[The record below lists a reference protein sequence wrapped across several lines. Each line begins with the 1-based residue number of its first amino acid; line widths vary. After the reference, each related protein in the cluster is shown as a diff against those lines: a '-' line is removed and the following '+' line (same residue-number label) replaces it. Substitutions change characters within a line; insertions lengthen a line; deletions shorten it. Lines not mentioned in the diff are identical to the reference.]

1 MTERA
6 SPLRGQTGVIFDIKR
21 FAVYDGPG
29 IRTTVFLK
37 GCPLHCLWC
46 HNPESIARRP
56 QLVFTPQKCIGCGQ
70 CMEVCAQQAHQL
82 VDGRHEIVWERCQAC
97 GACAEGCYAGAL
109 ELAGHEVTAEGV
121 MADVLR
127 DRAFYE
133 TSGGGM
139 TLSGGEPLAQYD
151 FTRALLHAAAAEG
164 VHTALDTTG
173 LAPWRQLEGLL
184 STTDLILYD
193 LKQMDE
199 ARHVA
204 LTGVPNE
211 RILDNLRRLDGAGQ
225 QVWVRIPLIPGQNDD
240 DANYHALGRFL
251 KDLQHIERIEI
262 LRYHRLAESK
272 YASVGYDYR
281 LPGLEPPSEEWA
293 ESRRQILLSYGL
305 SQTIAR

>member
-1 MTERA
+1 MADHAPHIT
-6 SPLRGQTGVIFDIKR
+6 SDTGTIFDIKR

-46 HNPESIARRP
+46 HNPEGISRQP

-70 CMEVCAQQAHQL
+70 CISVCPQKVHQL
-82 VDGRHEIVWERCQAC
+82 ANGRHVIVWERCLAC
-97 GACAEGCYAGAL
+97 GTCAEGCYAGAL
-109 ELAGHEVTAEGV
+109 ELAGRQVTVEEVLNE
-121 MADVLR
+121 VLR

-139 TLSGGEPLAQYD
+139 TLSGGEPLAQYG
-151 FTRALLHAAAAEG
+151 FIRALLQAAKAEG

-173 LAPWRQLEGLL
+173 LAPWNQLEGLL
-184 STTDLILYD
+184 SHTDLILYD
-193 LKQMDE
+193 LKHMDQE
-199 ARHVA
+199 RHMA
-204 LTGVPNE
+204 LTGVPNQ
-211 RILDNLRRLDGAGQ
+211 RILDNLRRLDDAGQ
-225 QVWVRIPLIPGQNDD
+225 PLWIRIPLIPGQNDD

-251 KDLQHIERIEI
+251 SSLEHIERIEI

-272 YASVGYDYR
+272 YESVGYAYS
-281 LPGLEPPSEEWA
+281 LQGLEVPSEETA
-293 ESRRQILLSYGL
+293 ESRRHILLGYGL